1 MFPVDNLRLPPV
13 APIST
18 ATAVLQFLLF
28 LPLHFGMPD
37 LVRHL
42 PLGYNTL
49 LLEVY

>member
-1 MFPVDNLRLPPV
+1 MFPVDNLCLPPV

-42 PLGYNTL
+42 PTL
-49 LLEVY
+49 LLKVY